1 MAVSMA
7 ALVADLAAESAD
19 LTRMLVPL
27 APGDWELPTPAAGW
41 AIRDQISHLAF
52 FDEAATLSAT
62 DPARFRQE
70 AAEMMS
76 AGDDFTEAVARDH
89 RQLPPG
95 ELLEWLATARE
106 EYLRTFADLEPSWR
120 LPWYGPPMSA
130 ASSVTARLME
140 TWAHGQDVAD
150 ALGAARPATA
160 RLRNIAHLGVAT
172 MGFSF
177 TLRGQLV
184 PTVPIRV
191 ELAGPDGAAWSWGP
205 ADAADRVQGDALDF
219 CLLVTQRRH
228 RLDTGLIVTGA
239 AAVAWLDLAQAFAGP
254 PGPGRPPEPGRPPG
268 PDSPAGPDSSVRA
281 PDGSAAHD

>member
-19 LTRMLVPL
+19 LTRLLVPL
-27 APGDWELPTPAAGW
+27 APADWELPTPAAGW
-41 AIRDQISHLAF
+41 AIRDQVSHLAF

-62 DPARFRQE
+62 DPARFQQE
-70 AAEMMS
+70 AGEMMS
-76 AGDDFTEAVARDH
+76 AAADFTETVARDH
-89 RQLPPG
+89 RHLPPG
-95 ELLEWLATARE
+95 DLLEWLATARE
-106 EYLRTFADLEPSWR
+106 EYLRTFAGLAPSTR

-177 TLRGQLV
+177 TLRGQPV
-184 PTVPIRV
+184 PTAPVRV
-191 ELAGPDGAAWSWGP
+191 ELAGPDGASWSWGP

-228 RLDTGLIVTGA
+228 RLDTGLTVTGPV
-239 AAVAWLDLAQAFAGP
+239 AVAWLDLAQAFAGP
-254 PGPGRPPEPGRPPG
+254 PGPGRPPGLVSSNG
-268 PDSPAGPDSSVRA
+268 PDDSNGPDRSAGVA
-281 PDGSAAHD
+281 DGATAHE